1 MAFVC
6 GFLTFSRFVYA
17 VVWIVGFPSGSV
29 GKESACNAEYPGLI
43 PGSGRSPGKGNVKPT
58 PVLLPG
64 EFHGQR
70 NWAGYSLW
78 VAQSQT

>member
-1 MAFVC
+1 MAFVY

-17 VVWIVGFPSGSV
+17 VVWILGFPSGSV

-43 PGSGRSPGKGNVKPT
+43 PGSGRSPGKGNGKPT